1 MTSQPNIVIIMAD
14 EMGAG
19 LIENPLVQTPNL
31 SALAKDSVFF
41 AQNYS
46 VSPVCGPSR
55 IANFTGLYPH
65 VNGHRSLYQLLRPHE
80 ENLFK
85 QLKDHGYYTVV
96 AGKNDMMTK
105 ASLRSSF
112 SHRLEGP
119 QEATM
124 SMMRTRLR
132 RIPFAK
138 RMKLLGLAF
147 RLFVIEHKTFNALY
161 GDPRLNKFAEI
172 LPSNQSPFPSGH
184 KLHHS
189 FYFGKA
195 EADSLVAQTDPF
207 IFNSALKWLSKT
219 PSQPFCLY
227 IAATL
232 PHPPYHVEEP
242 YFSIV
247 ERSTVP
253 QPISARLD
261 DKPHFMQALYDRY
274 EMDRLTQSDWRK
286 IRAVY
291 YGMVSKFDEQVG
303 RIIETLKERGLYD
316 NSLIIF
322 LSDHGDYVG
331 DYGLP
336 EKWPTGYQDVL
347 LHVPL
352 MVKYPENRYAGR
364 RVDHFTQSF
373 DLYPTVLEQA
383 DVHTPYTHFGLS
395 LTELMEGEVQ
405 RDAVFAVG
413 GYDLREP
420 QAFEAGINSPDDP
433 LMGIYFEKLKLQND
447 DPTTVA
453 RSAMIRTQDWK
464 LVIRTAGKEELYDM
478 KHDPNEVTNREDDPT
493 LEEVDEKLKER
504 LLYWY
509 LRTSDNP
516 HWEHERIF

>member
-1 MTSQPNIVIIMAD
+1 MTSYPNVVIIMAD
-14 EMGAG
+14 EMRAG

-41 AQNYS
+41 AQNFS

-65 VNGHRSLYQLLRPHE
+65 VSGHRSLYQLLRPHE

-85 QLKDHGYYTVV
+85 QLKDHGYYTVM

-105 ASLRSSF
+105 ACLRSSF

-119 QEATM
+119 QGATL
-124 SMMRTRLR
+124 SMMRKRFR
-132 RIPFAK
+132 RIPLA
-138 RMKLLGLAF
+138 RRAKLLWLAF
-147 RLFVIEHKTFNALY
+147 RLFVLEHKTINALY
-161 GDPRLNKFAEI
+161 GDPRLKEFAEI
-172 LPSNQSPFPSGH
+172 LPSNQTPFPSSH
-184 KLHHS
+184 RLHHS

-195 EADSLVAQTDPF
+195 GPDSLVAQTDPV
-207 IFNSALKWLSKT
+207 IFDSALKWLKKAPSK
-219 PSQPFCLY
+219 PFCLY

-232 PHPPYHVEEP
+232 PHPPYQVEEP
-242 YFSIV
+242 YFSMV

-253 QPISARLD
+253 QPISTHLD
-261 DKPHFMQALYDRY
+261 DKPHFMQELYARY
-274 EMDRLTQSDWRK
+274 EMDRLTQSDWSE

-303 RIIETLKERGLYD
+303 RIIETLKEQGLYK

-336 EKWPTGYQDVL
+336 EKWPTGFQDVL

-352 MVKYPENRYAGR
+352 IVKYPENRYAGR
-364 RVDHFTQSF
+364 RVDHFTQSL
-373 DLYPTVLEQA
+373 DLYPTVLEQTG
-383 DVHTPYTHFGLS
+383 VHTPYTHFGAS

-433 LMGIYFEKLKLQND
+433 LMGNYFEKLKLQND

-453 RSAMIRTQDWK
+453 RSAMIRTKDWK
-464 LVIRTAGKEELYDM
+464 LVIRSAGKEELYDM
-478 KHDPNEVTNREDDPT
+478 KHDPNELTNREDDSA
-493 LEEVDEKLKER
+493 LEEVDEELRER